1 MINDRPTHQNWQ
13 TCEEMRVL
21 KRIDRISIK
30 IATEKEKWTL
40 NQLGREMLSIKGLID
55 KEMLL
60 SQLKDSLQS
69 EAAQDIVRRDD
80 L

>member
-1 MINDRPTHQNWQ
+1 MINDRPIHQNRQ

-21 KRIDRISIK
+21 KRIDRISMK
-30 IATEKEKWTL
+30 IVAEKEKWAL
-40 NQLGREMLSIKGLID
+40 NSLGREMLNIKGLVD

-69 EAAQDIVRRDD
+69 EADQDIVRRDVV
-80 L
+80 